1 MKKIFTLLFVLYFC
15 IELPAFAIHPDTLK
29 LSSAANNSDSATLA
43 TPRNFTVYSLKLI
56 TTPVKEYAVRLSAPV
71 GTSESIVPVFTGTAN
86 LPVTGSSDNLPSLRS
101 ALQLDSLRATLLE
114 AQLMRDSVQ
123 QQVKR
128 KYQLNVARVQQLND
142 VDSLRMQFKLAAND
156 TLRALIYSRMAE
168 IYLNYDTISNK
179 KKQLL
184 YQNRA
189 IDYTLL
195 AIHKYASYDDSTSLR
210 KCFDNLARV
219 YYAQKKYSQ
228 AKWFILQSNTLSR
241 ATNDIP
247 NIISSLL
254 VLSMVKRDIKDY
266 SLAMS
271 DLDEAM
277 QLSKTSHSQKAEL
290 EVLKNYVSLYHQ
302 LKNYP
307 KEVAMLKKQDSLK
320 DSIRKNERAQLM
332 AKLAAQNALQKK
344 KADSLQNKKK
354 LYSSNT
360 HKLYK
365 SGSSRKIAS
374 L

>member
-1 MKKIFTLLFVLYFC
+1 MKKKFTLLFFLYFC
-15 IELPAFAIHPDTLK
+15 LKLSAFAIHPDTLK
-29 LSSAANNSDSATLA
+29 LSSAADRSDSAKLSL
-43 TPRNFTVYSLKLI
+43 PLNITVYSLKLI
-56 TTPVKEYAVRLSAPV
+56 ATPVKEYAVRLSAPV
-71 GTSESIVPVFTGTAN
+71 GSSEAIKIPPFSERAN
-86 LPVTGSSDNLPSLRS
+86 LPDPSDNLPTLTS

-114 AQLMRDSVQ
+114 AQIMRDSVQ

-128 KYQLNVARVQQLND
+128 NYQLNVAKVQRLND
-142 VDSLRMQFKLAAND
+142 VDSLRMQFRLATND
-156 TLRALIYSRMAE
+156 TLKALIYSRMAE

-184 YQNRA
+184 YQNHA

-210 KCFDNLARV
+210 KCFDNLAKV
-219 YYAQKKYSQ
+219 YYSQKKYSQ

-277 QLSKTSHSQKAEL
+277 KLSKTTHSQKAEL
-290 EVLKNYVSLYHQ
+290 EVLKNYISLYHQ
-302 LKNYP
+302 LKNRP
-307 KEVAMLKKQDSLK
+307 KELAMLKKQDSLK
-320 DSIRKNERAQLM
+320 ESIWKAEKAQLL
-332 AKLAAQNALQKK
+332 AKLAAQNAIQKK
-344 KADSLQNKKK
+344 KTDSLQNKKK

-360 HKLYK
+360 RKLYK
-365 SGSSRKIAS
+365 SGSSRKMAS

>member
-1 MKKIFTLLFVLYFC
+1 MADLSDLA
-15 IELPAFAIHPDTLK
+15 AFAAVGAV
-29 LSSAANNSDSATLA
+29 SALA
-43 TPRNFTVYSLKLI
+43 VCGDR
-56 TTPVKEYAVRLSAPV
+56 YAVRLSAPA
-71 GTSESIVPVFTGTAN
+71 GSSEIIKLPPFMESAN
-86 LPVTGSSDNLPSLRS
+86 LPDPPDNLPSLTS

-114 AQLMRDSVQ
+114 AQLMRDSVKQ
-123 QQVKR
+123 QIKLN
-128 KYQLNVARVQQLND
+128 YQLNVARVQRLND
-142 VDSLRMQFKLAAND
+142 VDSLRMNFKLATND
-156 TLRALIYSRMAE
+156 TVRALIYSRMAE

-184 YQNRA
+184 YQNHA

-195 AIHKYASYDDSTSLR
+195 AIHKYASIDDSTSLR
-210 KCFDNLARV
+210 KCFDNLAKV
-219 YYAQKKYSQ
+219 YYSQKKYSQ

-277 QLSKTSHSQKAEL
+277 QLSKASHSQKAQL
-290 EVLKNYVSLYHQ
+290 EVMKNYVSLYHQ
-302 LKNYP
+302 VKNYP
-307 KEVAMLKKQDSLK
+307 KEVAMLKKEDSLK
-320 DSIRKNERAQLM
+320 ESIRKNEKAQLM
-332 AKLAAQNALQKK
+332 AKLATQNALQKK
-344 KADSLQNKKK
+344 KADSLQTKKK

-365 SGSSRKIAS
+365 SNSPKKIDS

>member
-15 IELPAFAIHPDTLK
+15 LELPAFAIHPDTLK
-29 LSSAANNSDSATLA
+29 LSSVANRSDSAKLA
-43 TPRNFTVYSLKLI
+43 ASISSTVYSLKL
-56 TTPVKEYAVRLSAPV
+56 TTALVQPYSVRLAAPV
-71 GTSESIVPVFTGTAN
+71 NSSESIIPVFVETPK
-86 LPVTGSSDNLPSLRS
+86 LSDPPDNLPSLTS

-114 AQLMRDSVQ
+114 AQLMRDSV
-123 QQVKR
+123 KR
-128 KYQLNVARVQQLND
+128 QIKLNYQLNVAKVQRLND

-156 TLRALIYSRMAE
+156 TLKALIYSRMAE

-179 KKQLL
+179 KKQLV
-184 YQNRA
+184 YQNYA

-210 KCFDNLARV
+210 ICFDNLAKV

-254 VLSMVKRDIKDY
+254 ALSLVKRDIEDY

-277 QLSKTSHSQKAEL
+277 QLSKTTHSQKAEL

-307 KEVAMLKKQDSLK
+307 KEVAMLKKRDSLK
-320 DSIRKNERAQLM
+320 ESIRKTERAQLT

-365 SGSSRKIAS
+365 NGSSKKTAS